1 MNNPEGLRFR
11 MIALAKTSCSHGG
24 MKFAP
29 TDLQRHV
36 LPALIAFAAAF
47 GLAQTDLLERV
58 ENATLDLRT
67 RWRATWRPTVNPPEL
82 VLIGIDEV
90 SLREIGRWP
99 WEHKRHGD
107 FLQLL
112 SLTEPSVV
120 AWDILFTET
129 APDTPDLVDGIKASG
144 LKVVLGAVGAKAG
157 IGTKPGSPQAI
168 ASRLHA
174 LPRIAG
180 DRAKIPTS
188 PEMLLP
194 IGPLAKAAEIGFVD
208 TPPGSDGVRRIAPL
222 LIRIGEDVYPTLSLQ
237 ALIQY
242 CHAVPEQVQV
252 RLGEAITIETP
263 GKTWRIPINA
273 NGGYLINYRGGLNG
287 FTVYGYSN
295 ADVLLRDRFVREKPG
310 LKELPFRDRI
320 LLVGQVADGLSD
332 FGPTPFSPLTPLVLV
347 HANVLQNILH
357 EDFVHQAP
365 SSPVWLGA
373 FLVGAAGLAVFSDR
387 KVREQIAFSIGIP
400 TVYCLVATMMWV
412 DHSWLF
418 PVVGPLLGFGAL
430 QVFMIGRRVLVE
442 QRAKDQIKGMFGTYV
457 SPELVSRLVDSGK
470 PPELGG
476 HEKEITAYFSDIQ
489 GYSTF
494 SEKLPPKQLV
504 ELLNDYLTVCTDTV
518 QEQGGTLD
526 KYIGDAVVAMF
537 GAPIPLPDHAYRACV
552 AALRVQEQLGTLR
565 ERWSGDP
572 GRWPE
577 GVLKMRSRIG
587 MNSGPAIIGNMGS
600 RTRFNYTMTGDNVN
614 LAARMESGAKSWGAY
629 TMCTE
634 ATKLACEQHGG
645 DRVVFRPLG
654 RIVVMGRTQA
664 VPVFEVVALKESIT
678 QPVQECLGLFAD
690 ALTKYYARDWQGAIK
705 AFELSSQFEPHQP
718 GKTPGVKSNPSL
730 VYLGIVQYYLKDP
743 PAADWGGVY
752 VMTEK

>member
-1 MNNPEGLRFR
+1 
-11 MIALAKTSCSHGG
+11 MIALVETSCSHGG
-24 MKFAP
+24 MKFGP
-29 TDLQRHV
+29 TELQRHV
-36 LPALIAFAAAF
+36 LPALIAFTAAF
-47 GLAQTDLLERV
+47 GIAKTDLLERV

-67 RWRATWRPTVNPPEL
+67 RWRATWRPTDKPAEV

-120 AWDILFTET
+120 AWDILFTEA
-129 APDTPDLVDGIKASG
+129 APDTADLVDGIKASG
-144 LKVVLGAVGAKAG
+144 LKVVFGAVGAKAG
-157 IGTKPGSPQAI
+157 IGTKPGSPEAT
-168 ASRLHA
+168 ASRLKP

-180 DRAKIPTS
+180 DRSKIPTS

-194 IGPLAKAAEIGFVD
+194 VGLLAKAAEIGFVD
-208 TPPGSDGVRRIAPL
+208 TPPGSDGVRRVAPL
-222 LIRIGEDVYPTLSLQ
+222 LIRVGDDVYPTLSLQ
-237 ALIQY
+237 ALIQHY
-242 CHAVPEQVQV
+242 SAVPEQVEV
-252 RLGEAITIETP
+252 RLGEAILVETP
-263 GKTWRIPINA
+263 GKTWRIPIDA
-273 NGGYLINYRGGLNG
+273 RGGYLINYRGGLSG
-287 FTVYGYSN
+287 FNVYGYSN
-295 ADVLLRDRFVREKPG
+295 ADVMLRDRFVQEKPG
-310 LKELPFRDRI
+310 LKELPFRNRI

-365 SSPVWLGA
+365 SSPVWIGA
-373 FLVGAAGLAVFSDR
+373 FLVGTAGLAVFSNR
-387 KVREQIAFSIGIP
+387 KVREQVAFSIGIP
-400 TVYCLVATMMWV
+400 TVYCLAATVMWV
-412 DHSWLF
+412 NYSWLF
-418 PVVGPLLGFGAL
+418 PVVGPLLGFGAV
-430 QVFMIGRRVLVE
+430 QVFMIGRRLLVE

-476 HEKEITAYFSDIQ
+476 HEEEITAYFSDIQ

-518 QEQGGTLD
+518 QEEGGTLD

-537 GAPIPLPDHAYRACV
+537 GAPIPLPDHAFRACV
-552 AALRVQEQLGTLR
+552 AALRVQQQLGTLR
-565 ERWSGDP
+565 VRWSSQAD
-572 GRWPE
+572 RWPE
-577 GVLKMRSRIG
+577 GVLKMQSRIG

-629 TMCTE
+629 TLCTE

-654 RIVVMGRTQA
+654 RIVVMGRTQP
-664 VPVFEVVALKESIT
+664 VPVFEVVALKEAVT
-678 QPVQECLGLFAD
+678 QPLQECLGLFAD
-690 ALTKYYARDWQGAIK
+690 ALAKYYARDWNGAIK
-705 AFELSSQFEPHQP
+705 GFQLSAQFEPNQP

-730 VYLGIVQYYLKDP
+730 VYIGIAQHYLNAPP
-743 PAADWGGVY
+743 PADWSGVY